1 MNNIGSQGGIALF
14 NDKFGDLILQTCKS
28 ISFDIW

>member
-14 NDKFGDLILQTCKS
+14 NDKFGDLIITNMQINL
-28 ISFDIW
+28 F